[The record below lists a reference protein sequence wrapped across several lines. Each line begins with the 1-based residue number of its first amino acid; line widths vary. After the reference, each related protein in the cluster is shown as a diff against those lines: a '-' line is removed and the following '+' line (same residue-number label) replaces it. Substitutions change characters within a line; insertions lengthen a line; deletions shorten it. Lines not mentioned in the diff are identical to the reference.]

1 MAGTLPGEPVPNDF
15 VDVAGGALAGLGVGA
30 LIARQRRRADSR
42 QISRTWTT
50 LLEGREPQPRHFTP
64 DMLADAP
71 DIARRYLTRA
81 IAPGTPL
88 HRVVELD
95 MDGTFTLKGRA
106 LPLRAR
112 QVLSPP
118 ARGFVWQADI
128 GSGWGRVSG
137 SDGCL
142 TGGVRVISWTKFRM
156 AGIIPVVRQEDSLD
170 HARSAVTRTLIES
183 VWVPAALLPPHGA
196 HWTQTG
202 PDTADIRFASVPDH
216 PPLHVT
222 LTTDGD
228 ILEAWT
234 MRWSDANADRRYR
247 LQPFGGHMGAWREFQ
262 GFRIPSRVEIG
273 HHWGTPDYAPFFEA
287 TITGARY

>member
-15 VDVAGGALAGLGVGA
+15 VDVARGALAGIGVGA
-30 LIARQRRRADSR
+30 LLARQRRRADAR
-42 QISRTWTT
+42 QVTDTWTT

-128 GSGWGRVSG
+128 GSGWGRV
-137 SDGCL
+137 
-142 TGGVRVISWTKFRM
+142 
-156 AGIIPVVRQEDSLD
+156 
-170 HARSAVTRTLIES
+170 
-183 VWVPAALLPPHGA
+183 
-196 HWTQTG
+196 
-202 PDTADIRFASVPDH
+202 
-216 PPLHVT
+216 
-222 LTTDGD
+222 
-228 ILEAWT
+228 
-234 MRWSDANADRRYR
+234 
-247 LQPFGGHMGAWREFQ
+247 
-262 GFRIPSRVEIG
+262 
-273 HHWGTPDYAPFFEA
+273 
-287 TITGARY
+287 